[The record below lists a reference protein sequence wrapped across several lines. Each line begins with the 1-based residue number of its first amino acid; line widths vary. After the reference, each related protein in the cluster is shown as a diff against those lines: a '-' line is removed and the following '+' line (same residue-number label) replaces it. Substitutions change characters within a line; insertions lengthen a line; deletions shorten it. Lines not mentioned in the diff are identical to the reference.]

1 VEVRPSAIRRNL
13 RRIAGAVGPD
23 AVAIP
28 MVKADAYGLGAREA
42 VRALEPEDPTAFGV
56 AAVDEGR
63 RLRSWGVTRPVLVF
77 SPVPPGEVEAA
88 VEAGLTLCLSS
99 LEALDR
105 LADAATAAAAHR
117 DPAAEPVPFHVEV
130 DTGMGRSGF
139 DWRRADAWGPAVSSA
154 HGGPLRWAGIFTHFH
169 SADLDGGATAEQI
182 RRFRATLDAL
192 ELPDDGDFLVHEA
205 NSAAA
210 LRRPLGLLPAVRP
223 GIFLYGGRAGAS
235 LPPPERVVSVR
246 ARVALVREVPAGTT
260 VGYGATYRASSDERW
275 ATLAIGYGDGLPRS
289 LGNRGEVLVAGRRV
303 PIVGRI
309 SMDLTVVNISVT
321 DGVDAGHVATVIGR
335 DGEEEITVDEVAD
348 LAGTIGY
355 EILTGLTGRLPR
367 IWETDGL

>member
-1 VEVRPSAIRRNL
+1 M
-13 RRIAGAVGPD
+13 
-23 AVAIP
+23 IP
-28 MVKADAYGLGAREA
+28 MVKADAYGLGAGET
-42 VRALEPEDPTAFGV
+42 VRALEPDDPTAYGV
-56 AAVDEGR
+56 ATVEEGR
-63 RLRSWGVTRPVLVF
+63 RLRSRGVRRPIVVF
-77 SPVPPGEVEAA
+77 SPVPPGEYEAA
-88 VEAGLTLCLSS
+88 VEAGLTVCLSS

-105 LADAATAAAAHR
+105 LAGAAAARR
-117 DPAAEPVPFHVEV
+117 DREDEPVPFHVEV

-139 DWRRADAWGPAVSSA
+139 DARAVDRWGPAVARA
-154 HGGPLRWAGIFTHFH
+154 HGGALRWAGVFTHFH
-169 SADLDGGATAEQI
+169 SADVDGSATAEQI
-182 RRFRATLDAL
+182 RRFRAAIDAL
-192 ELPDDGDFLVHEA
+192 DLPGEADFLVHEA

-223 GIFLYGGRAGAS
+223 GIFLYGGRAGPS
-235 LPPPERVVSVR
+235 LPPPEPVVSVR
-246 ARVALVREVPAGTT
+246 ARVVLVREVPAGTT
-260 VGYGATYRASSDERW
+260 VGYGATYCASSDERW
-275 ATLAIGYGDGLPRS
+275 ATLAIGYGDGLPRA

-335 DGEEEITVDEVAD
+335 DGGEEVTLDDVAD

-367 IWETDGL
+367 IWETDGF